1 MNACCRK
8 NTGFTIVELV
18 ITMAILSAVTA
29 AIFSLY
35 NTQHKVTHIES
46 DVVDVQQNL
55 RMALESITKDLRMAG
70 FALPGGGNPVN
81 AVGDNTG
88 LGGSDTLVLNT
99 SSASGSAARINVNQ
113 TVSVTA
119 GSPITFT
126 VLANETGFFAPG
138 DAVRVINT
146 GDKSEPAAT
155 VFTVAAVDAAGPSIT
170 VTPLASAGAVDFKRG
185 FLLVRTGAFAPDT
198 FPNTIQ
204 YCLGPAADCAPAI
217 TCPWGSCL
225 MRIVNGSAD
234 AGSIV
239 ASNIAQIQLSYVI
252 DSGAVQSAPA
262 DVSQIRDIVVTLS
275 GQTAATAGVSGA
287 PKTRQMA
294 ASAKLRNR

>member
-1 MNACCRK
+1 MNVGK
-8 NTGFTIVELV
+8 NSGFTILELV
-18 ITMAILSAVTA
+18 IAMAIMSAVTA
-29 AIFSLY
+29 ATFSLY
-35 NTQHKVTHIES
+35 NTQHKVTHIEA

-55 RMALESITKDLRMAG
+55 RMALESVTKDLRMAG
-70 FALPGGGNPVN
+70 FALPGGGNPIN
-81 AVGDNTG
+81 TAENNTG
-88 LGGSDTLVLNT
+88 LGGSDTIILNT
-99 SSASGSAARINVNQ
+99 SSASGAATRIDANQ
-113 TVSVTA
+113 SVSVTA

-126 VLANETGFFAPG
+126 VLANETGFFEPG
-138 DAVRVINT
+138 DAVRVINS

-155 VFTVAAVDAAGPSIT
+155 VFTVSSINASGPSIT
-170 VTPLASAGAVDFKRG
+170 VTPGSSAGAVDFKRG
-185 FLLVRTGAFAPDT
+185 FLIVRTGASAPDT

-239 ASNIAQIQLSYVI
+239 ASNMTQMQLSYVL
-252 DSGAVQSAPA
+252 DGGAVQSAPS
-262 DVSQIRDIVVTLS
+262 DVSLVRDIMVTLE
-275 GQTAATAGVSGA
+275 GRTAATAELSGA